1 MLASQAHPAYS
12 PSSMSQPVQS
22 TVPIDRRIGNSRGL
36 TQAYLLRDALATQA
50 LALLAVQPP
59 EDVKVRCSIAVAA
72 TSLVKGWEAAC
83 DRIRI
88 ARGRPLPGSLRPSA
102 KPQRS
107 QSRQSSLAP
116 QQPPKS
122 NQSPEPPQPADL
134 D

>member
-1 MLASQAHPAYS
+1 
-12 PSSMSQPVQS
+12 MSQPVQS
-22 TVPIDRRIGNSRGL
+22 TVPIDRRVGNSRGL

-50 LALLAVQPP
+50 LALLAVEPP

-107 QSRQSSLAP
+107 QSRQSGLYS
-116 QQPPKS
+116 PPKP
-122 NQSPEPPQPADL
+122 QAPEPPDQT
-134 D
+134 